1 MADADVGF
9 FKTLQALN
17 IASKQLIDI
26 GKSYA
31 LQFKNKEI
39 DDKRYEEIMTG
50 KLYEVVSTAVN
61 QVNGNDEIAKFLKKH
76 LADALID
83 PLKTG
88 ISLYTQAIDTA
99 QKTISST
106 QPRTIGEALDL
117 GSLESSKRLDKTK
130 HSTYNAIK
138 ASQDLKD
145 LL

>member
-17 IASKQLIDI
+17 IASRQLIDI

-130 HSTYNAIK
+130 HNAYNAIK